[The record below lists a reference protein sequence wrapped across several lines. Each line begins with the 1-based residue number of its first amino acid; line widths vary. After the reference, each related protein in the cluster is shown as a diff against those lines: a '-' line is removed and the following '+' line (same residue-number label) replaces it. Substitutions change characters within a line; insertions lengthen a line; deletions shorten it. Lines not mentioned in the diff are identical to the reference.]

1 MCAASALLGRKVKHT
16 GIQGFSPFYPGMA
29 WEGLKSIGRFVFGG
43 GYNFFLS
50 TCSLN
55 CVVVPGSLPSTTGIE
70 TIILRNGENYSI
82 SNSAYFSKKQKI
94 KRTKTSGGFSFL
106 IVE

>member
-1 MCAASALLGRKVKHT
+1 MGGAETYRKVC
-16 GIQGFSPFYPGMA
+16 
-29 WEGLKSIGRFVFGG
+29 FGG